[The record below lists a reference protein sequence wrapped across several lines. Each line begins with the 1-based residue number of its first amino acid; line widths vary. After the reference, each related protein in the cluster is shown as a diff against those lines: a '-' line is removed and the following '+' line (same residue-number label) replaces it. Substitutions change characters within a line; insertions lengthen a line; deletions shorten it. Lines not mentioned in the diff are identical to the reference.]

1 MGEIIQKY
9 RNYFKTAL
17 VFIFFLQGI
26 SLIAQDRTKLES
38 DKLNNIEK
46 LKLTRSLLDNTR
58 QEYQSG
64 SSSISILNRGIR
76 YRESLIGNY
85 EDEVNLLEYYIKEK
99 ESLIKENEKIL
110 DELKGDYGR
119 IIKASYHNLDEEYWI
134 MYLLSSQDINQGY
147 QRIKYIKYL
156 NDYRRRLF
164 DDIIEKNDYL
174 ALQVDSLT
182 LMKKEKERSLDNLED
197 EKGKLLK
204 DRSQKAQ
211 MVSKLKNKEAQLLA
225 EIKKRESVQK
235 EIEDAIRKIIEEEA
249 RKAREANRAYAL
261 TPSEKLIGDDFG
273 KNMGGLPWPT
283 EQGIIT
289 GEYGLRT
296 HPVLSGIKINSNGI
310 DISTVKGAPVRAVFR
325 GEVTKVVAIMGANYM
340 VIIKHGNFRT
350 IYQNVVDVQ
359 VKAGDMVET
368 KEYIGKVGSDE
379 RTEPIIHFEL
389 WEKMETRNPES
400 WLSK

>member
-1 MGEIIQKY
+1 MVLIC
-9 RNYFKTAL
+9 
-17 VFIFFLQGI
+17 FFFGL
-26 SLIAQDRTKLES
+26 SVAAQDRTKLES

-64 SSSISILNRGIR
+64 SNSISILNRGIR

-85 EDEVNLLEYYIKEK
+85 EDELNLLDYYVKEK
-99 ESLIKENEKIL
+99 EALIKENEEIL
-110 DELKGDYGR
+110 DGLKADYGR

-174 ALQVDSLT
+174 ALQVDSLILLKTEKVKT
-182 LMKKEKERSLDNLED
+182 LENLEE

-204 DRSQKAQ
+204 DRGQKSR
-211 MVSKLKNKEAQLLA
+211 MVSQLKNKEAQLIA
-225 EIKKRESVQK
+225 EIKKRESIQK
-235 EIEDAIRKIIEEEA
+235 EIENAIRKLIEEEA
-249 RKAREANRAYAL
+249 RKARAANKAYAL
-261 TPSEKLIGDDFG
+261 TPGEKLIGDDFG

-289 GEYGLRT
+289 GEYGLRN

-310 DISTVKGAPVRAVFR
+310 DISTVKDAPVRAVFR

-350 IYQNVVDVQ
+350 IYQNLVDVK
-359 VKAGDMVET
+359 VKVGDMVET

-389 WEKMETRNPES
+389 WEKMETRNPET